1 MKKNQKIKKFNEMF
15 SNYNYDYIMEIL
27 IKDYHW
33 GNVIVNEIKEFENS
47 DIPTPID
54 NDDYIIKFNKW
65 LYLKFK
71 SPKKTY
77 SDDIVVKTPTSW
89 YAKST

>member
-1 MKKNQKIKKFNEMF
+1 MKYLVIFEKFHQ
-15 SNYNYDYIMEIL
+15 YNYDYIMDIL

-33 GNVIVNEIKEFENS
+33 GNVIANEIKEFEDS
-47 DIPTPID
+47 DVSMPID
-54 NDDYIIKFNKW
+54 NEDYIAKFNQW

-71 SPKKTY
+71 SPKRVHR
-77 SDDIVVKTPTSW
+77 DDLVVKPPTNW